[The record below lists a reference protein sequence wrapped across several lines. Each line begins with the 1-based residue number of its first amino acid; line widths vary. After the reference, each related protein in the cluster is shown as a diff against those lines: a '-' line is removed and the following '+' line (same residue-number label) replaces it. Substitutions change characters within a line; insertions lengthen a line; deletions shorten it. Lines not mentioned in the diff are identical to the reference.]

1 MKRWLILMAM
11 LVAMMSVA
19 SAKRVYY
26 PHKWDD
32 PIESAPQTVQVP

>member
-1 MKRWLILMAM
+1 MKRWLILMAAA
-11 LVAMMSVA
+11 VAIMSVA

-32 PIESAPQTVQVP
+32 PVEQEQVVAPMP